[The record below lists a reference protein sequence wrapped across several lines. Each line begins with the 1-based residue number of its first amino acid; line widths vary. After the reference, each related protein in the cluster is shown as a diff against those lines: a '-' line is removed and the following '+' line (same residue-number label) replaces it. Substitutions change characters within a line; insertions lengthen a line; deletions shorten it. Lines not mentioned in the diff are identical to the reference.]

1 MTTSPPTKRRRAP
14 YPPIRGWISTYDRG
28 WLRLDLIAG
37 LTVVAI
43 LVPEGMA
50 YAEIAGMP
58 PETAF
63 YAAPIGLLAYA
74 LLGSS
79 RQLVVA
85 VSSTIAVLSA
95 STVGLLAPAGSAEFV
110 ALTAA
115 LAIVAG
121 AISIVAGVLR
131 AGRLAQFF
139 SESVL
144 VGFVFGLALVI
155 VVKQIPK
162 LLGIEGGGEEFFER
176 CLHIVQQLPQTDV
189 PTAIVGLS
197 SIAVM
202 LVVERRFERIPAAL
216 IVLIVGIAASV
227 AFGLA
232 DRGVEV
238 VGAIPAGLAPPR
250 LPDVGLEDLVILVP
264 GAMGIALVSFAEAI
278 GPARTFAARH
288 RYDIDP
294 DRELVALG
302 AANVGAGL
310 FQGFPIGSSLSKS
323 AANDAAGART
333 PLALVTAAALM
344 VVVALFLTGLFEPLP
359 EATLGAIVIVAVL
372 GMMKV
377 GELRRFGRLRR
388 TDLLL
393 AFIALFGV
401 LVFGVE
407 LGLAIAVV
415 TSLLALVWHSSH
427 GRVTALGRSPTGSD
441 YASIARHP
449 DHQATPGILV
459 LRPDEPLFFANA
471 EGLRISIQNAI
482 AQAETP
488 VAAVVLDLEMTGEL
502 DVPSLDMLDEL
513 ELELDREGTR
523 LLLARVHADTVAGL
537 ERSGLLA
544 RLGSNAVQDHVT
556 DAVRAAESEINPI
569 G

>member
-1 MTTSPPTKRRRAP
+1 MSGTRPFRQRRQP
-14 YPPIRGWISTYDRG
+14 YPPIRDWLPTYDRA

-37 LTVVAI
+37 LTVVAL

-50 YAEIAGMP
+50 YAQIAGMP

-74 LLGSS
+74 ILGTS

-85 VSSTIAVLSA
+85 VSSTVAVLSA
-95 STVGLLAPAGSAEFV
+95 STIALLAPAGSPEFV
-110 ALTAA
+110 TLTAA
-115 LAIVAG
+115 LAILAG
-121 AISIVAGVLR
+121 ALSILAGVFR
-131 AGRLAQFF
+131 IGRLAQFF

-155 VVKQIPK
+155 AVKQIPK
-162 LLGIEGGGEEFFER
+162 VLGIEGGGEEFFER
-176 CLHIVQQLPQTDV
+176 CLIIIRQLPETDL
-189 PTAIVGLS
+189 PTAVVGVA
-197 SIAVM
+197 SIGLM
-202 LVVERRFERIPAAL
+202 LLIERRLARVPAAL
-216 IVLIVGIAASV
+216 VVLIAGIAASV
-227 AFGLA
+227 VFGLE

-238 VGAIPAGLAPPR
+238 VGQIPAGLAPPR
-250 LPDVGLEDLVILVP
+250 LPDVSLGDLLILVP
-264 GAMGIALVSFAEAI
+264 GAMGIALVNFAEAI
-278 GPARTFAARH
+278 GPARGFASRH
-288 RYDIDP
+288 KYDIDP
-294 DRELVALG
+294 DKELVALG

-333 PLALVTAAALM
+333 PIALITAAGLM
-344 VVVALFLTGLFEPLP
+344 VLVALFLTRLFEPLP

-377 GELRRFGRLRR
+377 GELRRFGRLRQ

-393 AFIALFGV
+393 ALVALFGV

-415 TSLLALVWHSSH
+415 ASLLALVWHASR

-441 YASIARHP
+441 YASMARHP
-449 DHQATPGILV
+449 DHRPSPGTLV

-471 EGLRISIQNAI
+471 ESLRASIRDAI
-482 AQAETP
+482 AQADAP
-488 VAAVVLDLEMTGEL
+488 CRAVVLDLEMTGEL
-502 DVPSLDMLDEL
+502 DVPALDMLAELRDEL
-513 ELELDREGTR
+513 EDQGIR
-523 LLLARVHADTVAGL
+523 LFLARVHAETSTGL
-537 ERSGLLA
+537 ERNGLLA
-544 RLGSNAVQDHVT
+544 RLGSDAVHDHVV
-556 DAVRAAESEINPI
+556 DAVRAAQPGREP
-569 G
+569 